1 MKKISLFFLIFCSW
15 LSVFAQ
21 QVPIGQWRTHLPYNH
36 VLSIDA
42 NNDEIFCGTTG
53 GIFTVSKST
62 GEVNKLSTIDGLASV
77 NVAHLAWNEATQQL
91 MVAYQNSN
99 IDLIKDNKIY
109 HLPEIFDKQGLGD
122 KSINAITFNGP
133 LAYLSCGFGIVVYDL
148 TKREVK
154 DTYFIGAGGTNL
166 KVSQIA
172 INGTNIL
179 AATADGVYQADIN
192 SPLLADYRTWTKH
205 AASQNYP
212 GGITSSIVSFNQFV
226 YGLFG
231 QQIYRFDGRQWQL
244 TQIFGTDVKALKVSN
259 NALVALA
266 AFRLISYD
274 QNENILKNINN
285 LNGFSNANDVYIDPN
300 QQFFIA
306 DGQRGLVKTADG
318 NSISYIL
325 PNGPNTSSIYELR
338 FVDGKLL
345 LSPGAITSV
354 YSPAFNNDGF
364 SVFADEQWKSYTDQN
379 ITAFQPI
386 RDIVSATLDAAS
398 QTQYLA
404 SYFNGLIEFRADE
417 SVKIFNQNNSTLQ
430 TTIGDAASIRVNGVI
445 LDNDGNLWVSQYSV
459 NKPLSEKKPDN
470 TWVSYGF
477 PDVISDPVA
486 PVTGLTIDFS
496 NNKWLSVRNA
506 GVVVFD
512 GSKSKKFGFT
522 SADGGIPGSNVNCMK
537 VDLDGAVWL
546 GTNAGVAVF
555 YDPSNIFSAVKAE
568 IPNVVEN
575 GFLKPLLG
583 TENINCIAVDGAN
596 RKWIGTDH
604 GVWLFSA
611 DGTKQIQYFNISN
624 SPLLDDK
631 VMSIAVDPNSG
642 EVFFGT
648 ALGIISYKGD
658 ATAVAQKMGKITVY
672 PNPVRPGFHGTIGIK
687 GLSANARVKITDING
702 NLVYQTVSNGGE
714 ATWDGKNFSG
724 VEASSGVYLV
734 LIVNPDGTD
743 TAVSKILVV
752 R

>member
-1 MKKISLFFLIFCSW
+1 MKKISLFFLIFYSW

-21 QVPIGQWRTHLPYNH
+21 QVPIGQWRTHLPYNN

-42 NNDEIFCGTTG
+42 NQDEIFCGTTG

-77 NVAHLAWNEATQQL
+77 NVAYLAWNEATQQL
-91 MVAYQNSN
+91 MVAYQNAN
-99 IDLIKDNKIY
+99 IDLIKDNKVY

-122 KSINAITFNGP
+122 KQINAITFNGS

-148 TKREVK
+148 AKREVK

-166 KVSQIA
+166 KVYQIA
-172 INGTNIL
+172 INGSNIF

-192 SPLLADYRTWTKH
+192 NPLLADYRTWSKH
-205 AASQNYP
+205 ATAQNYP
-212 GGITSSIVSFNQFV
+212 GGITTSIVSFNQFV
-226 YGLFG
+226 YGIFG
-231 QQIYRFDGRQWQL
+231 QNIYKFDGNQWQI
-244 TQIFGTDVKALKVSN
+244 TPIFGTDVKSLKVSN
-259 NALVALA
+259 QSLVAIA
-266 AFRLISYD
+266 SFRLISYD
-274 QNENILKNINN
+274 QNENILKNIKN
-285 LNGFSNANDVYIDPN
+285 LNGFLSVNDVFIDEN

-306 DGQRGLVKTADG
+306 DGQRGMVKTADG
-318 NSISYIL
+318 NTINDIL
-325 PNGPNTSSIYELR
+325 PNGPNTSSIHELR

-345 LSPGAITSV
+345 LSPGAITSI
-354 YSPAFNNDGF
+354 YSPGFNNDGF
-364 SVFADEQWKSYTDQN
+364 SVFADEQWQSYTNQN
-379 ITAFQPI
+379 IPAFQPV
-386 RDIVSATLDAAS
+386 RDIVSATLDADS

-404 SYFNGLIEFRADE
+404 SYFNGLIEVGANQ
-417 SVKIFNQNNSTLQ
+417 SVKIYNQNNSTLQ

-445 LDNDGNLWVSQYSV
+445 LDKDNNLWVSQYGV
-459 NKPLSEKKPDN
+459 NKPLSEKKTDD

-477 PDVISDPVA
+477 ADVISDPVTT
-486 PVTGLTIDFS
+486 VTGLTIDFN
-496 NNKWLSVRNA
+496 NNKWMTVRNA

-555 YDPSNIFSAVKAE
+555 YDPSTIFSAVKAE

-575 GFLKPLLG
+575 GFLKPLLW

-604 GVWLFSA
+604 GAWLFSA
-611 DGTKQIQYFNISN
+611 DGTKQIQYFNTTN

-631 VMSIAVDPNSG
+631 VLSIAVDPNSG

-658 ATAVAQKMGKITVY
+658 ATDAVAKMGKIIVY
-672 PNPVRPGFHGTIGIK
+672 PNPVRPDFHGTIGIK
-687 GLSANARVKITDING
+687 GLSANARVKITDISG

-734 LIVNPDGTD
+734 LIVNPDGSD

>member
-1 MKKISLFFLIFCSW
+1 MKKISLFFLIFYSW

-21 QVPIGQWRTHLPYNH
+21 QVPIGQWRTHLPYNN

-42 NNDEIFCGTTG
+42 NHDEIFCGTTG

-91 MVAYQNSN
+91 MVAYQNAN
-99 IDLIKDNKIY
+99 INLVKGDKVY

-122 KSINAITFNGP
+122 KSINAITFNGS

-148 TKREVK
+148 AKREVK

-166 KVSQIA
+166 KVYQIA
-172 INGTNIL
+172 INGSSIF
-179 AATADGVYQADIN
+179 AATDDGIYQADIN
-192 SPLLADYRTWTKH
+192 NPLLADYRTWSKH
-205 AASQNYP
+205 AAAQNYP

-226 YGLFG
+226 YGIFG
-231 QQIYRFDGRQWQL
+231 QNIYRFNGNQWQI
-244 TQIFGTDVKALKVSN
+244 TPIFGTDVKSLKVSN
-259 NALVALA
+259 QSLVAIA
-266 AFRLISYD
+266 PFRLISYD
-274 QNENILKNINN
+274 QNENILKNIKN
-285 LNGFSNANDVYIDPN
+285 LNGFLNANDVYIDEN

-306 DGQRGLVKTADG
+306 DGQRGMVKTADG
-318 NSISYIL
+318 NAINYIL
-325 PNGPNTSSIYELR
+325 PNGPNTSSIHELR

-345 LSPGAITSV
+345 LSPGAITSN
-354 YSPAFNNDGF
+354 YSPGFNNDGF
-364 SVFADEQWKSYTDQN
+364 SVFAGEQWQSYTSQN
-379 ITAFQPI
+379 IPAFQPI
-386 RDIVSATLDAAS
+386 RDIVSATLDASS

-404 SYFNGLIEFRADE
+404 SYFNGLIELGANQ
-417 SVKIFNQNNSTLQ
+417 SVKIYNQYNSTLQ

-445 LDNDGNLWVSQYSV
+445 LDKDNNLWVSQYGV
-459 NKPLSEKKPDN
+459 NKPLSEKKTDH

-477 PDVISDPVA
+477 ADVIPDPVTT
-486 PVTGLTIDFS
+486 VTGLTIDFN
-496 NNKWLSVRNA
+496 NNKWMTMRNA

-546 GTNAGVAVF
+546 GTNAGIAVF
-555 YDPSNIFSAVKAE
+555 YDPSTIFSAVKAE

-604 GVWLFSA
+604 GAWLFSA
-611 DGTKQIQYFNISN
+611 DGTKQILYFNTTN
-624 SPLLDDK
+624 CPLLDDK
-631 VMSIAVDPNSG
+631 VVSIAVDPNTG

-648 ALGIISYKGD
+648 ASGIISYKGD
-658 ATAVAQKMGKITVY
+658 ATDAVAKMGKITVY

-687 GLSANARVKITDING
+687 GLSANARVKITDISG

-734 LIVNPDGTD
+734 LIVNPDGSD
-743 TAVSKILVV
+743 TAVSKILIV

>member
-1 MKKISLFFLIFCSW
+1 MKKISLFFLIFYGC

-36 VLSIDA
+36 VVSIDA

-53 GIFTVSKST
+53 GIFTVNKST

-77 NVAHLAWNEATQQL
+77 NIAQLAWNEATQQL
-91 MVAYQNSN
+91 MVVYQNAN
-99 IDLIKDNKIY
+99 IDLIKGNKVY

-122 KSINAITFNGP
+122 KHINAITFNGS

-148 TKREVK
+148 VKREVK

-166 KVSQIA
+166 KVYQVA
-172 INGTNIL
+172 INGTSIF
-179 AATADGVYQADIN
+179 AATADGIYQADIN
-192 SPLLADYRTWTKH
+192 NPLLADYRTWTKH
-205 AASQNYP
+205 AAAQNYP
-212 GGITSSIVSFNQFV
+212 GGITSSIVSFNQFI

-231 QQIYRFDGRQWQL
+231 QKIYKFDGNQWQI

-259 NALVALA
+259 QSLVAIA
-266 AFRLISYD
+266 PFRLISYD

-285 LNGFSNANDVYIDPN
+285 LNGFSNANDVYIDDN
-300 QQFFIA
+300 KQFFIA
-306 DGQRGLVKTADG
+306 DGQRGMVKTADG
-318 NSISYIL
+318 NTINYIL
-325 PNGPNTSSIYELR
+325 PNGPNTTAIHELR
-338 FVDGKLL
+338 FLDGKLL
-345 LSPGAITSV
+345 LSPGAITNI

-364 SVFADEQWKSYTDQN
+364 SVFTNEQWKSYTHQN
-379 ITAFQPI
+379 ITAFQPV

-404 SYFNGLIEFRADE
+404 SYFNGLIELGASE
-417 SVKIFNQNNSTLQ
+417 AVKIYNQNNSSLQ
-430 TTIGDAASIRVNGVI
+430 TTIGDPSSIRVNGVI
-445 LDNDGNLWVSQYSV
+445 LDNDHNLWVSQYGV
-459 NKPLSEKKPDN
+459 NKPLSEKRPDN
-470 TWVSYGF
+470 TWNAYGF
-477 PDVISDPVA
+477 ADVIQDPVA
-486 PVTGLTIDFS
+486 PVTGLTIDFN
-496 NNKWLSVRNA
+496 NNKWMTVRNA
-506 GVVVFD
+506 GVIVFD
-512 GSKSKKFGFT
+512 GSKSKKLGFLA
-522 SADGGIPGSNVNCMK
+522 SDGGIPGTDVNCMK

-546 GTNAGVAVF
+546 GTNQGVAVF
-555 YDPSNIFSAVKAE
+555 YDPTNIFSAVKAE

-583 TENINCIAVDGAN
+583 TENINCIAIDGAN

-604 GVWLFSA
+604 GAWLFSA
-611 DGTKQIQYFNISN
+611 DGTKQIQYFNTSN

-631 VMSIAVDPNSG
+631 VLSIAVDPKNG

-648 ALGIISYKGD
+648 ASGIISYKGN
-658 ATAVAQKMGKITVY
+658 ATAAATKMGKITVY

-724 VEASSGVYLV
+724 SEASSGVYLV
-734 LIVNPDGTD
+734 LIVNPDGSD
-743 TAVSKILVV
+743 TAFSKILVV

>member
-1 MKKISLFFLIFCSW
+1 MKKISLFFLIFYSW

-21 QVPIGQWRTHLPYNH
+21 QVPIGQWRTHLPYNK

-42 NNDEIFCGTTG
+42 NHDEIFCGTTG

-91 MVAYQNSN
+91 MVAYQNAN
-99 IDLIKDNKIY
+99 IDLIKNNKVY

-122 KSINAITFNGP
+122 KSINAITFNGS

-148 TKREVK
+148 AKREVK

-166 KVSQIA
+166 KVYQIA
-172 INGTNIL
+172 INGSSIF
-179 AATADGVYQADIN
+179 AATADGIYQADIN
-192 SPLLADYRTWTKH
+192 NPLLADYRTWTKH
-205 AASQNYP
+205 AAAQNYP
-212 GGITSSIVSFNQFV
+212 GGITTSIVSFNQFV
-226 YGLFG
+226 YGIFG
-231 QQIYRFDGRQWQL
+231 QNIYKFDGNQWQI
-244 TQIFGTDVKALKVSN
+244 TPIFGTDVKLLKVSN
-259 NALVALA
+259 QSLVAIA
-266 AFRLISYD
+266 PFRLISYD
-274 QNENILKNINN
+274 QSENILKNIKN
-285 LNGFSNANDVYIDPN
+285 LNGFLNANDVYIDEN

-306 DGQRGLVKTADG
+306 DGQRGMVKTSDG
-318 NSISYIL
+318 NAINYIL
-325 PNGPNTSSIYELR
+325 PNGPNTSSIHELR

-345 LSPGAITSV
+345 LSPGAITSI
-354 YSPAFNNDGF
+354 YSPEFNNDGF
-364 SVFADEQWKSYTDQN
+364 SVFANEQWKSYTNQN
-379 ITAFQPI
+379 ITAFQAI

-404 SYFNGLIEFRADE
+404 SYFNGLIEFGADE
-417 SVKIFNQNNSTLQ
+417 SVKIYNQNNSTLQ

-445 LDNDGNLWVSQYSV
+445 LDKDNNLWVSQYGV
-459 NKPLSEKKPDN
+459 NKPLSEKKTDH

-477 PDVISDPVA
+477 AEVIPDPVTT
-486 PVTGLTIDFS
+486 VTGLTIDF
-496 NNKWLSVRNA
+496 NNIKWMTVRNV

-546 GTNAGVAVF
+546 GTNEGVAVF
-555 YDPSNIFSAVKAE
+555 YDPSTIFSAVKAE

-604 GVWLFSA
+604 GAWLFSA
-611 DGTKQIQYFNISN
+611 DGTKQIQYFNSTN

-631 VMSIAVDPNSG
+631 VLSIAVDSNTG

-648 ALGIISYKGD
+648 ALGMISYKGD
-658 ATAVAQKMGKITVY
+658 ATDAVAKMGKITVY

-734 LIVNPDGTD
+734 LIVNPDGSD